1 MHQRA
6 QLTVGGEV
14 SRGSIPAASIEVQDN
29 GRPRVAGVRETKAV
43 SIPLGDGVFSSAWL
57 SSVLE
62 DSPHWP
68 HGALRVLKVSRIGTE
83 HGLSGQI
90 HRVVAETKHGGSRSF
105 VVKQESAA
113 AVGRELLF
121 RSHCGGLVRGC
132 IPDLFCGVTDAGAER
147 GVLVLEDITPAEQGD
162 VLHGCTDDEAG
173 AVVRVLA
180 RLHGGS
186 WNVTADATAGVPRW
200 SAQPMEPDRWRDRL
214 ARATERFPGILERI
228 VEPLVDVPERVA
240 DAGSLL
246 SQGPASWLHVD
257 AHLDNTLLRP
267 DGTVVLLDWCNA
279 AIGPPAIDLARFLIE
294 GVVESSQPE
303 RVTALLS
310 IYANELRAGVEGVA
324 LSELETGFELALLPL
339 VQGAVGWAGRHE
351 LEQNGRS
358 AALCENF
365 LRSACGWALRDES
378 GSQHGGKAP

>member
-1 MHQRA
+1 VTIRG
-6 QLTVGGEV
+6 VG
-14 SRGSIPAASIEVQDN
+14 
-29 GRPRVAGVRETKAV
+29 ETKVV

-62 DSPHWP
+62 ESPHWP
-68 HGALRVLKVSRIGTE
+68 HGPVRVLRVSQIGTE
-83 HGLSGQI
+83 YGLSGQI

-113 AVGRELLF
+113 AVERELLF
-121 RSHCGGLVRGC
+121 RRHCGALVRGC
-132 IPDLFCGVTDAGAER
+132 IPDLLCGVTDAGADR
-147 GVLVLEDITPAEQGD
+147 GILVLEDITPAEQGD
-162 VLHGCTDDEAG
+162 VLHGCTDEEAG

-186 WNVTADATAGVPRW
+186 WNTSADAFTADLPRW
-200 SAQPMEPDRWRDRL
+200 SPQPMEPDRWRDRL
-214 ARATERFPGILERI
+214 ARATERFPEILERL
-228 VEPLVDVPERVA
+228 VEPLLDVPERVA
-240 DAGSLL
+240 DAASLL

-267 DGTVVLLDWCNA
+267 DGTVVLVDWCNA

-310 IYANELRAGVEGVA
+310 VYANERRRAGVEGVA
-324 LSELETGFELALLPL
+324 LPELETGFELALLPL
-339 VQGAVGWAGRHE
+339 LQGAVSWAGRHN

-365 LRSACGWALRDES
+365 LRSACGWALGDES
-378 GSQHGGKAP
+378 GSQHGSKAP